1 MATTSH
7 RLNPCADISSSSLIT
22 GELVDENL
30 VIRRRLGKTNLS
42 VKPSQ
47 IGTSNATKEG
57 NLGLFEYAHL
67 RVKLPEDLTGS
78 EIFPSHASM
87 TPPETYFLMVRYIF
101 HIPTTGQSL
110 NCRVFYTAPQHGWV
124 RQCYW
129 HVQDC
134 IPLGQDRRGKERTRI
149 LENLRA
155 YQRGRGRR

>member
-1 MATTSH
+1 MAATS
-7 RLNPCADISSSSLIT
+7 RWLNPCADISSSSLIT

-67 RVKLPEDLTGS
+67 RVKLPEDLKGS

-87 TPPETYFLMVRYIF
+87 TPPETYFLMVRYIL
-101 HIPTTGQSL
+101 HIPQL
-110 NCRVFYTAPQHGWV
+110 
-124 RQCYW
+124 
-129 HVQDC
+129 QD
-134 IPLGQDRRGKERTRI
+134 
-149 LENLRA
+149 NH
-155 YQRGRGRR
+155 

>member
-1 MATTSH
+1 MAATAH
-7 RLNPCADISSSSLIT
+7 RPNPCADISSSSLIT

-67 RVKLPEDLTGS
+67 RVKLPEDLKGS

-87 TPPETYFLMVRYIF
+87 TPPETYFLMVRYFLHVPNYRTITKLSRLL
-101 HIPTTGQSL
+101 HSAAAQMGLSVLLECSRSHSL
-110 NCRVFYTAPQHGWV
+110 GPRST
-124 RQCYW
+124 RK
-129 HVQDC
+129 
-134 IPLGQDRRGKERTRI
+134 KENANT
-149 LENLRA
+149 
-155 YQRGRGRR
+155 